1 MIFFFLRVYA
11 TKLLMMAHGP
21 LISFLAMLTAT
32 VSWAQSVLC
41 GFQGIGSY
49 IDGSDQAPLLQG
61 NGNISFS
68 DIWQVLGPFR
78 TGTRG

>member
-1 MIFFFLRVYA
+1 
-11 TKLLMMAHGP
+11 MAHNP
-21 LISFLAMLTAT
+21 LISLLAVLTTT
-32 VSWAQSVLC
+32 VSWPQSVLC

-49 IDGSDQAPLLQG
+49 IIDGPDQAPLLKGSG
-61 NGNISFS
+61 NASFS